1 MRRPLHIGS
10 SADPSSSSDRLCFS
24 TQIPELGLFII
35 GSPIGRVA
43 IFALTKSGETGEF
56 GFQLEYILPF
66 RKGDENEIVHPQA
79 GSGSRMVGVAVGPVQ
94 GELGDRIGMRDRR
107 WRLIIYFT
115 DHSMMSFELSR
126 KRGGEDVGLGE
137 LVV

>member
-1 MRRPLHIGS
+1 MRRPIHIGS
-10 SADPSSSSDRLCFS
+10 VNEPSTSSDRLCFS

-43 IFALTKSGETGEF
+43 IFALTKSGETGDF

-79 GSGSRMVGVAVGPVQ
+79 DPKSRMVGVAVGPVQ
-94 GELGDRIGMRDRR
+94 GELGDRRGMRDRR
-107 WRLIIYFT
+107 WRLMMYFT

-126 KRGGEDVGLGE
+126 KREGGDVGLGE